1 MAEGGV
7 SLRVKKN
14 GSMNSLSE
22 YRATDR
28 MRDLIGDNSALLMV
42 MSRFGISLGFGD
54 KCVREICEEQGV
66 DTPTFLAVANFGR
79 GRSVDLSTLSL
90 ATLIDYLQRAHT
102 YFLDFNLPA
111 IRRKL
116 IEAIDYAS
124 RSDVALLL
132 VKFYDEYVTEV
143 RRHMEYENTTVF
155 AYVGQLLQG
164 RLDRRYTIAA
174 FAEKHNAIG
183 PKLRELKELII
194 RYYPGRENNLLNA
207 VLFDLI
213 NCEQDLTSH
222 CRVEDQ
228 LFVPAVELLEDSLR
242 RQGDSVFAEEPATV
256 PAPAADAETLSQRE
270 REIIACVAKGMTNK
284 TIADRLCLSIHTVT
298 THRRNITVKLQI
310 HTAAGLTIYAIVHK
324 LVSLQE
330 IEAAM

>member
-1 MAEGGV
+1 
-7 SLRVKKN
+7 
-14 GSMNSLSE
+14 MNRLTE

-28 MRDLIGDNSALLMV
+28 MRDLIRDNSALLLV

-54 KCVREICEEQGV
+54 KCVREICDEQGIDV
-66 DTPTFLAVANFGR
+66 PTFLAVANFSSD
-79 GRSVDLSTLSL
+79 RSADFESVSL
-90 ATLIDYLQRAHT
+90 ASLIDYLKRAHS
-102 YFLDFNLPA
+102 YFLEFSLPA

-116 IEAIDYAS
+116 IEAIDYAN
-124 RSDVALLL
+124 RNDLALLI

-143 RRHMEYENTTVF
+143 RRHMEYENQTVF

-183 PKLRELKELII
+183 PKLKEFRDLII
-194 RYYPGRENNLLNA
+194 RYCPGRDNNLLNA
-207 VLFDLI
+207 VLYDII
-213 NCEQDLTSH
+213 NSEQDLTAH
-222 CRVEDQ
+222 CRVEDE
-228 LFVPAVELLEDSLR
+228 LFVPAVEQLEEKLL
-242 RQGDSVFAEEPATV
+242 RQGDSHFVEE
-256 PAPAADAETLSQRE
+256 APAEADGAGRNADLLSQRE

-298 THRRNITVKLQI
+298 THRRNITTKLQI
-310 HTAAGLTIYAIVHK
+310 HTPAGLTIYAIVHK

-330 IEAAM
+330 IKTPM